1 MKLFKYKNIT
11 IQFEEKELLNYVESH
26 LRNKNCETGGMICG
40 YYSEDLKNAFI
51 TEFCKPPKDSVFGR
65 ASFLR
70 GIVGA
75 ESYFEKK
82 WDEGQYYLGD
92 WHLHPFS
99 SPTASCQD
107 LRQIEVNSKDKK
119 LKCPEPIMVIVG
131 GSDNKDMNVYIFIEN
146 RAILCEKIET

>member
-26 LRNKNCETGGMICG
+26 LLNKNCETGGMICG
-40 YYSEDLKNAFI
+40 YYSENLLNATI

-70 GIVGA
+70 GVVGT
-75 ESYFEKK
+75 ENYFENK
-82 WDEGQYYLGD
+82 WKEGQYYLGD
-92 WHLHPFS
+92 WHLHPYS
-99 SPTASCQD
+99 SPIASCQD
-107 LRQIEVNSKDKK
+107 LEQLELNSKDKN

-131 GSDNKDMNVYIFIEN
+131 GPENKNINVYILIESEVK
-146 RAILCEKIET
+146 LCDMVET

>member
-1 MKLFKYKNIT
+1 MKLFKYKNIA
-11 IQFEEKELLNYVESH
+11 IQFEENDLLNYVESH
-26 LRNKNCETGGMICG
+26 LRNNCCETGGMICG
-40 YYSEDLKNAFI
+40 YYSENLLNATI

-70 GIVGA
+70 GIFGTKN
-75 ESYFEKK
+75 YFEKK
-82 WDEGQYYLGD
+82 WKDGQYYLGD
-92 WHLHPFS
+92 WHLHPYC

-107 LRQIEVNSKDKK
+107 LRQIELNSKDKK

-146 RAILCEKIET
+146 EVKLCEQISV

>member
-11 IQFEEKELLNYVESH
+11 IQFEEKDLLSYVESH

-40 YYSEDLKNAFI
+40 YYSENLLNATI

-70 GIVGA
+70 GVVGT
-75 ESYFEKK
+75 ENYFEKK
-82 WDEGQYYLGD
+82 WKEGQYYLGD

-99 SPTASCQD
+99 NPTASYQD
-107 LRQIEVNSKDKK
+107 LQQIEINSKDNK
-119 LKCPEPIMVIVG
+119 LMCPEPLMVIVG
-131 GSDNKDMNVYIFIEN
+131 GSDNRDMNVYIFIEGK
-146 RAILCEKIET
+146 AILCEEVKI